1 MPYYDYKTINYDKTV
16 TVWHPIDTNVEIWG
30 QVCFL
35 AQVPLGTIPYDEP
48 VQKCLAPVGILKST
62 SNYELKEKGFTKLV
76 KRDYGVYE
84 NVTATEDESRYMLS
98 DDPST
103 LPNISKKISD

>member
-30 QVCFL
+30 QVCT
-35 AQVPLGTIPYDEP
+35 AQVPW
-48 VQKCLAPVGILKST
+48 VQYLMMSQYRKCLAPVGIIKST

-84 NVTATEDESRYMLS
+84 NVTATENESRYMLS
-98 DDPST
+98 DDPSYFAKY
-103 LPNISKKISD
+103 I

>member
-1 MPYYDYKTINYDKTV
+1 M
-16 TVWHPIDTNVEIWG
+16 G
-30 QVCFL
+30 SSLLL
-35 AQVPLGTIPYDEP
+35 AQVPTGTIPYDE
-48 VQKCLAPVGILKST
+48 QGKKCLAPVGIIKST

-84 NVTATEDESRYMLS
+84 NVTATENESRYMLS

-103 LPNISKKISD
+103 LPNISKKVSD